1 MKKILTAFTCISL
14 TFGLFMGC
22 ADITENTVSSKAE
35 NISHTDK
42 YSIENINSEIVLG
55 EKIENFF
62 TVEKVNA
69 RNAADGI
76 EELVEANYI
85 YFRCR
90 TDDENSQKWLSEKFE
105 FLSIIPLDREIL
117 EGGTIYKDPELSE
130 DETPWF
136 YLMRPIEDYS
146 EVVEH
151 GLTTEIIDEMYL
163 DEEDKALL
171 TAEGLEIP
179 EDTYLTVNP
188 EEESARFGGWI
199 VRKIKKIIKKYVAN
213 CPHGKVSVYD
223 TIQKK
228 YVPVKNVQVISH
240 QLGAPGIAFTNG
252 NGNFNIPVPYTSLGG
267 KVQIIIRF
275 ENPDLSINIPTSKSA
290 LLEAYTYYE
299 GSHWIEGISD
309 LDIKFNNNSNC
320 AKCSTILNA
329 YNDYCDYCNQN
340 SVAIPN
346 HLNIWPVPNLA
357 NSCTTLCRY
366 AGREIIPAVAA
377 LVSPVIGF
385 SIATLTAPIQPD
397 IIIGTKT
404 SSSSNYTEKIYGD
417 MFHELSHASHY
428 FGLGSSGKTIWI
440 REYADMIK
448 GWVKLIKA
456 GKDPIKDC
464 YNGGGTDLVKLIESW
479 GYFSGNYIM
488 AWKYPNKKIEVK
500 KETGT
505 EKVSYYYDSLENRK
519 LDYNAKTGKKD
530 LSKPYFYYG
539 GLYDLIDSND
549 EINIDYCRNFNYKE
563 LYKAL
568 TSSGVDNLA
577 SFANALVKVTNRKSD
592 LQNVIKTL
600 EANHN

>member
-1 MKKILTAFTCISL
+1 
-14 TFGLFMGC
+14 
-22 ADITENTVSSKAE
+22 
-35 NISHTDK
+35 
-42 YSIENINSEIVLG
+42 
-55 EKIENFF
+55 
-62 TVEKVNA
+62 
-69 RNAADGI
+69 
-76 EELVEANYI
+76 
-85 YFRCR
+85 
-90 TDDENSQKWLSEKFE
+90 
-105 FLSIIPLDREIL
+105 
-117 EGGTIYKDPELSE
+117 
-130 DETPWF
+130 
-136 YLMRPIEDYS
+136 MRPIEDYS

-600 EANHN
+600 KANHN